1 MQIVFNFLLYPFIEL
16 IKLYQHGFSIMSKES
31 KSLWAIAII
40 KLFIMFGILKMFFFK
55 DFLKTNFD
63 KENSFVPKIPVGLKI
78 IIAIKSAAYII
89 RRIWS
94 NPYKN

>member
-40 KLFIMFGILKMFFFK
+40 KLFIMFGILE
-55 DFLKTNFD
+55 FLRD
-63 KENSFVPKIPVGLKI
+63 VLQQPALLIGMVSFVGLLALRKPF
-78 IIAIKSAAYII
+78 Y
-89 RRIWS
+89 
-94 NPYKN
+94 

>member
-55 DFLKTNFD
+55 DFLKVI
-63 KENSFVPKIPVGLKI
+63 SFLETQEQQAFLPRFLLWH
-78 IIAIKSAAYII
+78 
-89 RRIWS
+89 R
-94 NPYKN
+94 